1 MREAKKFEEL
11 KYLISYP
18 ENFDRKEK
26 YPLVIFLH
34 GAGTRGDNL
43 DLVSNNACFQNLVK
57 RQSERGY
64 VVLAPQCSG
73 RDWNEFMSYLI
84 GLVDYYRDCEFV
96 DNKRIYLTGN
106 SMGGYGTWELA
117 TIRAGWFAAIMPICG
132 GGTPWMASN
141 LKNTPIRTFHGVCD
155 PTVDPTESLKMVRAV
170 NVCGGNAELILFPKL
185 AHNCWDEALSDESN
199 YDWLLSHSL
208 EGEGD
213 GGENLSGKNFG

>member
-1 MREAKKFEEL
+1 MIEAKNFENL

-18 ENFDRKEK
+18 EKFSSEKK
-26 YPLVIFLH
+26 YPLVFFLH

-73 RDWNEFMSYLI
+73 RDWNEFMNVLI
-84 GLVDYYRDCEFV
+84 RLVDFYRNCEFV
-96 DNKRIYLTGN
+96 DVNRIYLTGN

-117 TIRAGWFAAIMPICG
+117 TIRANWFAAIMPICG
-132 GGTPWMASN
+132 GGIPWMASN

-185 AHNCWDEALSDESN
+185 AHNCWDEALSDEGN